1 MSTATQSREV
11 LSTTPSHNYRPV
23 LLAAAALFAA
33 LTILYSAAWMYYIR
47 RPAPP
52 APQVEVGFDE
62 SYSSA
67 GVEINNVHPNSPA
80 EKSVL
85 KADDRIVAING
96 SSADSASAWNELLLR
111 TWLNSQ
117 PGDTVTLTL
126 QRPGQSQPSVITP
139 RFRAKQGAG
148 DTKTPARTVA
158 MQILSAYPV
167 FFAVVGLAVLFLR
180 VQDRNAWLLALV
192 FATFITAADLPSQ
205 FAAAP
210 PHLQSFLLAYRTVGD
225 SVLAGLFYFFFAV
238 FPTRSPIDRKVP
250 WLKWVLPVIGIC
262 LSLGGY
268 RHGNAEALPFIAA
281 VLPYRVAQNARLI
294 TGYGAAFLGL
304 ISLLCNLFT
313 VSSVD
318 DRRKLKVIFWGTVVG
333 VTPAV
338 VIGLLQDV
346 LHTDFSFWVNF
357 VKVILLFLFPI
368 SFAYAVVKHRV
379 LDVPVLLKRSARYF
393 VVERGFVFLILA
405 ISVGLTFWFG
415 QAFSEHFSA
424 GSKATI
430 PIGATFGVLMITGA
444 TQVHRRVRTRLD
456 RAFFRSSYDAQQIME
471 ELASR
476 ALTVTT
482 REELAALLQQN
493 IWDALHPRTMFVYL
507 ENREGH
513 FLGYAGNPPA
523 EAMTLSPKAEAIAM
537 LAESRGPL
545 ELNPEETQGTQLG
558 LLQPECLVPIRGA
571 GEGQLQ
577 GGIVLGARL
586 SEESYSTSDK
596 RLLAS
601 VASQAG
607 IAMRSI
613 TLAEKMAERM
623 EAERRAEQEMQIARQ
638 VQSRLL
644 PQGAPSL
651 KTLDCAGKCI
661 QTRAVG
667 GDYYD
672 FLDFG
677 SGRLGLVVADISGKG
692 MSAALLMANLQAN
705 LRGQYA
711 LALEDVP
718 RLLRSVNL
726 LFYKNTETSHYAT
739 MFFAIYDDASRLL
752 RYVNCGHNP
761 PIVLRA
767 NGNVERLAATAT
779 VLGLFE
785 EWDCA
790 VAECELA
797 PGDVLVIYTDGISEA
812 GPNEEEEFGD
822 DRLIAATRKHQ
833 QQSAGEILENIL
845 SDVQQFSRGE
855 QADDMTLIVAH
866 CR

>member
-80 EKSVL
+80 EKSGL

-250 WLKWVLPVIGIC
+250 WLKWVLPVIGLC
-262 LSLGGY
+262 LGLGGY
-268 RHGNAEALPFIAA
+268 QHGILDALPFIAA
-281 VLPYRVAQNARLI
+281 VLPYRIAQNARLVI
-294 TGYGAAFLGL
+294 GYGAFLLGVF
-304 ISLLCNLFT
+304 SLVLNVL
-313 VSSVD
+313 SASNAA
-318 DRRKLKVIFWGTVVG
+318 DRRKLKVILWGTAVG
-333 VTPAV
+333 VTPV
-338 VIGLLQDV
+338 VAMRAAEDSLHYIVPFWLTFLCVFLL
-346 LHTDFSFWVNF
+346 
-357 VKVILLFLFPI
+357 LLFPL

-379 LDVPVLLKRSARYF
+379 MDVPVLLKRSARYF

-405 ISVGLTFWFG
+405 VSVGLTLWFG
-415 QAFSEHFSA
+415 QAFSRLFSA
-424 GSKATI
+424 GSRAAI
-430 PIGATFGVLMITGA
+430 PVGAAFGVLLISAA

-456 RAFFRSSYDAQQIME
+456 RAFFRSSYDAQQILE
-471 ELASR
+471 N
-476 ALTVTT
+476 
-482 REELAALLQQN
+482 LAAETLNVSSREGLAELLQQN
-493 IWDALHPRTMFVYL
+493 IGDALHPRSMFVYL
-507 ENREGH
+507 EAGNGQ
-513 FLGYAGNPPA
+513 LVAYAGNPPP
-523 EAMTLSPKAEAIAM
+523 EAMTLSNSLPEIAD
-537 LAESRGPL
+537 LAERGGPL
-545 ELNPEETQGTQLG
+545 ELMPEEMYGTQLAP
-558 LLQPECLVPIRGA
+558 LDPECLVPIGGSSNRR
-571 GEGQLQ
+571 LQ
-577 GGIVLGARL
+577 GLAVLGPRL
-586 SEESYSTSDK
+586 SEESYSAMDK

-613 TLAEKMAERM
+613 TLAEKMAQTM
-623 EAERRAEQEMQIARQ
+623 EAERRSEQEM
-638 VQSRLL
+638 
-644 PQGAPSL
+644 
-651 KTLDCAGKCI
+651 
-661 QTRAVG
+661 
-667 GDYYD
+667 
-672 FLDFG
+672 
-677 SGRLGLVVADISGKG
+677 
-692 MSAALLMANLQAN
+692 
-705 LRGQYA
+705 
-711 LALEDVP
+711 
-718 RLLRSVNL
+718 
-726 LFYKNTETSHYAT
+726 
-739 MFFAIYDDASRLL
+739 
-752 RYVNCGHNP
+752 
-761 PIVLRA
+761 
-767 NGNVERLAATAT
+767 
-779 VLGLFE
+779 
-785 EWDCA
+785 
-790 VAECELA
+790 
-797 PGDVLVIYTDGISEA
+797 
-812 GPNEEEEFGD
+812 
-822 DRLIAATRKHQ
+822 
-833 QQSAGEILENIL
+833 
-845 SDVQQFSRGE
+845 
-855 QADDMTLIVAH
+855 
-866 CR
+866 